1 MHAPHGHDDDMR
13 IVLAV
18 NPEAEEPW
26 VTDAVIDLARQ
37 TGAQAV
43 VVAVDEVE
51 LERLASTPR
60 AVYAERAERAVE
72 KAVQR
77 LIEAGVQAT
86 GTVLPGRPVDRI
98 LEFADAE
105 EADLVVVG
113 SSSKPAVAQKL
124 LGSVPLTLIRRS
136 QRPVLVITHPHRSA
150 AKEA

>member
-1 MHAPHGHDDDMR
+1 MHASYGHHDIMR

-37 TGAQAV
+37 TGASAV
-43 VVAVDEVE
+43 AVAVDEVE

-60 AVYAERAERAVE
+60 SLYTERAELAASN
-72 KAVQR
+72 AVQR
-77 LIEAGVQAT
+77 LIDAGVDAT
-86 GTVLPGRPVDRI
+86 GTVLPGRPVERI
-98 LEFADAE
+98 IEFATAE
-105 EADLVVVG
+105 KADLIVVG

-136 QRPVLVITHPHRSA
+136 ERPVLVITHPHRERRN
-150 AKEA
+150 EA

>member
-1 MHAPHGHDDDMR
+1 MHAPCGHDNGML

-51 LERLASTPR
+51 LERLAATPR
-60 AVYAERAERAVE
+60 EVYAERAERAAE

-77 LIEAGVQAT
+77 LIEAGIQAT

-98 LEFADAE
+98 IEFAGVE

-136 QRPVLVITHPHRSA
+136 QRPVLVITHPHRGA